1 MPKKLEGVR
10 KVYVMQRIRDPRD
23 RRQPRLDSSADEPDA
38 PVRAP
43 LKPKP
48 NLRSGAV
55 ALPEPEPEE

>member
-1 MPKKLEGVR
+1 MPKKLKGFWR
-10 KVYVMQRIRDPRD
+10 PSKVGWIDE
-23 RRQPRLDSSADEPDA
+23 LDSSSDEPDT
-38 PVRAP
+38 PVLAP